1 MSREDV
7 KKSLL
12 NAIKN
17 SPFRSDIGKALLFGS
32 YARGDNKEESDIDV
46 LVEFKPHAKIGL
58 FKLVRLQRILSEAT
72 GKKVDLLTPQGLSK
86 FFKEDVMK
94 EAELIYEE

>member
-7 KKSLL
+7 KKILL

-17 SPFRSDIGKALLFGS
+17 GPFRNDIGKALLFGS

-58 FKLVRLQRILSEAT
+58 FKLVQLQRILSEVT